1 MSLKIHISYTP
12 EDEAAAER
20 IAARIRDI
28 LPRHKLK
35 KSTGTPP
42 YKHLYFIPTSGK
54 KATKYG
60 NNT

>member
-20 IAARIRDI
+20 IAARIREI

-42 YKHLYFIPTSGK
+42 FKHLYFNPWNGK
-54 KATKYG
+54 KSTKYG